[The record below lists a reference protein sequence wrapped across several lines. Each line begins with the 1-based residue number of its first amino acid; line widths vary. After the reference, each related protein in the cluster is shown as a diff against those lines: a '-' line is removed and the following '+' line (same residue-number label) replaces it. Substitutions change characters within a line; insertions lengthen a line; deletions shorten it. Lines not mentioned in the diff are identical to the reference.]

1 MEALAA
7 KKASIEKMVEALQSK
22 QAELRK
28 ASAGTQ
34 QLHAQLTENT
44 LVREELGKSAEG
56 ARVFKLVGPV
66 LIPQDLD
73 EAKSTVGTRIS
84 FIESEVAKARDRVK
98 ALEASNQEAQVAIV
112 RAQEEFQAAVQE
124 AAKADPSLF
133 ANVAR

>member
-7 KKASIEKMVEALQSK
+7 RKASIEKMVETLESK
-22 QAELRK
+22 QADLRK
-28 ASAGTQ
+28 ASANTQ
-34 QLHAQLTENT
+34 ALHAQLTENS

-56 ARVFKLVGPV
+56 SRVFKLVGPV

-84 FIESEVAKARDRVK
+84 FIEGEVAKARDRVK
-98 ALEASNQEAQVAIV
+98 ALETSNQEAQVAIV

-124 AAKADPSLF
+124 AAKANPTLF
-133 ANVAR
+133 ANAAR

>member
-7 KKASIEKMVEALQSK
+7 RKASIEKMVESLQAK
-22 QAELRK
+22 QAEQRK
-28 ASAGTQ
+28 AGAGTQ
-34 QLHAQLTENT
+34 ALHAQLTENT
-44 LVREELGKSAEG
+44 LVREELDKSASD

-84 FIESEVAKARDRVK
+84 FIQGEVAKAQDRVK
-98 ALEASNQEAQVAIV
+98 ALEAGNQEAQVAIV

-133 ANVAR
+133 AGAR

>member
-1 MEALAA
+1 MEALASR
-7 KKASIEKMVEALQSK
+7 KAGIEKMVEALQAR

-34 QLHAQLTENT
+34 QLYGQLTENT
-44 LVREELGKSAEG
+44 LVREELGKASEG
-56 ARVFKLVGPV
+56 SNVFKLVGPV

-84 FIESEVAKARDRVK
+84 FIEGEVSKANERVK

-112 RAQEEFQAAVQE
+112 RAQEEFQTAVQE

-133 ANVAR
+133 GNAR